1 MSERK
6 VKQYI
11 IVRTDL
17 PMNAGKV
24 AAQAAH
30 SCMKVFFDKMRFMP
44 VVGVKPGQTGAD
56 TDFVGTYSWS
66 ATEEEVKWI
75 EDKFTK
81 ITKRVKNENQLL
93 KVYNQAKEAGLNV
106 SLIKDA
112 GLYGLEGENYT
123 CIAVGPNYED
133 RCDPVVRKLRL
144 LTDLKHKDETKGD
157 DTGKK

>member
-1 MSERK
+1 MRE

-30 SCMKVFFDKMRFMP
+30 ASMKVFFDKMGF
-44 VVGVKPGQTGAD
+44 VSAVGSEALKLNPD
-56 TDFVGTYSWS
+56 LIGTYSFNV
-66 ATEEEVKWI
+66 TKEEVQWI
-75 EDKFTK
+75 EGKFTK
-81 ITKRVKNENQLL
+81 IAKKVKNENQLL
-93 KVYNQAKEAGLNV
+93 KVYNQAVEAGLNA

-123 CIAVGPNYED
+123 CVAIGPNYVDKCE
-133 RCDPVVRKLRL
+133 PVVGKLQL
-144 LTDLKHKDETKGD
+144 LTDLKNHETK
-157 DTGKK
+157 K